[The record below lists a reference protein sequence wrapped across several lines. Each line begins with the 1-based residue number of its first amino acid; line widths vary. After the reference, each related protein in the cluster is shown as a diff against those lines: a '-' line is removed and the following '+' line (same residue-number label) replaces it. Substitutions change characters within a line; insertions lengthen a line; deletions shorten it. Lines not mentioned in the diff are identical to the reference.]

1 MHKEMDSSNERK
13 CYKSKE
19 PLIQKL
25 VELKKKKKKGR
36 PEEEN
41 FSQETSLPDYPT
53 GFTGARQTE

>member
-1 MHKEMDSSNERK
+1 MHEEMDSSNERK

-19 PLIQKL
+19 PLNHKL
-25 VELKKKKKKGR
+25 KKGR

>member
-1 MHKEMDSSNERK
+1 
-13 CYKSKE
+13 
-19 PLIQKL
+19 

>member
-1 MHKEMDSSNERK
+1 MLRDQRATNPK
-13 CYKSKE
+13 
-19 PLIQKL
+19 KL

-36 PEEEN
+36 PKEEN